1 MSKENFASK
10 IRRNLTQWHPALTK
24 ELRESGQFEA
34 TVQVRAKRAQERLLE
49 LMQQGY
55 RDHEA
60 EEVVNSE
67 IVNLPPEAG
76 AGLEPWE
83 RDELAKLE
91 AEYRATR

>member
-1 MSKENFASK
+1 MSKQTFASK
-10 IRRNLTQWHPALTK
+10 IRRNLTQWHPKLAQ
-24 ELRESGQFEA
+24 ELRESGQLEA
-34 TVQVRAKRAQERLLE
+34 AVQARAKQAQERMLE

-67 IVNLPPEAG
+67 IVNRAPEPG
-76 AGLEPWE
+76 ADLEPWE

-91 AEYRATR
+91 AQYRATR